1 MMTKFMYLGLS
12 FDDVLLRSSYN
23 PAKVIDRVP
32 GMGTL
37 TVGGPADVALLELQ
51 DGEFRLV
58 DCQKNVATV
67 RQRIVSRLTICRG
80 ERLRVPL

>member
-1 MMTKFMYLGLS
+1 
-12 FDDVLLRSSYN
+12 VLLRSTYN
-23 PAKVIDRVP
+23 PAKVIGRLP

-67 RQRIVSRLTICRG
+67 RQRIISRLTISRG
-80 ERLRVPL
+80 KRLAVPV

>member
-1 MMTKFMYLGLS
+1 MTKYLYLGLS
-12 FDDVLLRSSYN
+12 FEEVLLRSTFN

-58 DCQKNVATV
+58 DCQKNVVTV

-80 ERLRVPL
+80 KRLTVPL